1 VDDVRT
7 DRREQAGL
15 IVHFKV
21 NKIFKSFVPLNQL
34 DNDVTISLMA
44 YSRRSRHMSKNVDS
58 RCRGDVRKVMQEMKK

>member
-1 VDDVRT
+1 MRT

-21 NKIFKSFVPLNQL
+21 NKIFNSFVPLNQL

-44 YSRRSRHMSKNVDS
+44 IPGGQDTCQKTWIADA
-58 RCRGDVRKVMQEMKK
+58 GI